1 MHIPDGF
8 LDARTAVAGGAL
20 SVAGVGYALRQA
32 RRAVPPRRVPLMGL
46 TAAFVFA
53 AQMLNFPVAGGTSG
67 HLMGGVLV
75 AVLLGPGAAVVV
87 LTAVLIVQCL
97 LFADGGLLSLG
108 ANVLNMAVAAP
119 LVGYAIYRAVR
130 AAFPGDRGRLLAVF
144 FSAWCSTVVA
154 AILCAG
160 ELAWSG
166 TVAWSAAFPA
176 MANVHMLI
184 GLGEGFVTTLV
195 IAAVSRTRP
204 ELLDDSVA
212 ARPRA
217 RDAIVYGFVIAIAL
231 ALFVSPFAS
240 PWPDGLERVAGSLGF
255 EHRATTASQIA
266 SPWADYRLGGVESA
280 AMATALAGA
289 MGTVIAFVLAFVVAR
304 ALVPGTARARAPMPK
319 G

>member
-1 MHIPDGF
+1 
-8 LDARTAVAGGAL
+8 
-20 SVAGVGYALRQA
+20 
-32 RRAVPPRRVPLMGL
+32 
-46 TAAFVFA
+46 
-53 AQMLNFPVAGGTSG
+53 
-67 HLMGGVLV
+67 
-75 AVLLGPGAAVVV
+75 
-87 LTAVLIVQCL
+87 
-97 LFADGGLLSLG
+97 
-108 ANVLNMAVAAP
+108 
-119 LVGYAIYRAVR
+119 
-130 AAFPGDRGRLLAVF
+130 
-144 FSAWCSTVVA
+144 
-154 AILCAG
+154 
-160 ELAWSG
+160 
-166 TVAWSAAFPA
+166 

-217 RDAIVYGFVIAIAL
+217 RDAIVYGFVITIAL